1 MEKINKLKFRLNKLF
16 YFIFY
21 ERFNKKI
28 NFNFDSNLSR
38 IDLIKKIIVKK
49 NFNSYLEI
57 GCDNDRVF
65 SKIRVPIKIGVDP
78 VSGGN
83 YRDTSDNFFKINK
96 KNFDIIFIDGLHE
109 YGQVLKDI
117 TNSIKFLNN
126 DGIILIH
133 DTLPSSV
140 HQQATL
146 RYKKIWNGDV
156 WKSIVNLRNRKDIDI
171 VTCRIDH
178 GVSLVQKKSNEN
190 ILNLK
195 LSNFKKQLSFRDFY
209 YNYKTYMRLM
219 DYKEVLSYLKI

>member
-1 MEKINKLKFRLNKLF
+1 MEKLNKLKFRLNKLF

-28 NFNFDSNLSR
+28 NFNFDINLSR
-38 IDLIKKIIVKK
+38 IDLIKKIIIKK
-49 NFNSYLEI
+49 NFTSYLEI

-65 SKIRVPIKIGVDP
+65 SKIRVPFKIGVDP

-96 KNFDIIFIDGLHE
+96 KTFDIIFIDGLHE
-109 YGQVLKDI
+109 YDQVLRDI

-126 DGIILIH
+126 GGIILIH

-156 WKSIVNLRNRKDIDI
+156 WKSIVNLRNRKDIDV

-190 ILNLK
+190 FLNLK

>member
-1 MEKINKLKFRLNKLF
+1 MEKLNKLKFRLNKLF

-28 NFNFDSNLSR
+28 NFNFDINLSR
-38 IDLIKKIIVKK
+38 IDLIKKIIIKK
-49 NFNSYLEI
+49 NFTSYLEI

-65 SKIRVPIKIGVDP
+65 SKIKVPFKIGVDP

-96 KNFDIIFIDGLHE
+96 KTFDIIFIDGLHD
-109 YGQVLKDI
+109 YDQVLRDI

-126 DGIILIH
+126 GGIILIH

-156 WKSIVNLRNRKDIDI
+156 WKSIVNLRNRKDIDV

-178 GVSLVQKKSNEN
+178 GVSLV
-190 ILNLK
+190 
-195 LSNFKKQLSFRDFY
+195 
-209 YNYKTYMRLM
+209 
-219 DYKEVLSYLKI
+219 

>member
-1 MEKINKLKFRLNKLF
+1 MEKINKLKFRLNKLY

-28 NFNFDSNLSR
+28 NFNFDINLSR
-38 IDLIKKIIVKK
+38 IDLIKKIIIKK
-49 NFNSYLEI
+49 NFTSYLEI

-65 SKIRVPIKIGVDP
+65 SKIRVPFKIGVDP

-96 KNFDIIFIDGLHE
+96 KTFDIIFIDGLHE
-109 YGQVLKDI
+109 YDQVLRDI

-126 DGIILIH
+126 GGIILIH

-156 WKSIVNLRNRKDIDI
+156 WKSIVNLRNRKDIDV

-190 ILNLK
+190 FLNLK